1 MSLPRP
7 RRAIA
12 AVAPVALAATLLAA
26 CSSDAEPGPTVD
38 AAAASDGGTADG
50 DAESALLAACGP
62 ELTAQLP
69 WWPGVDYA
77 FLFQLIGSD
86 GEIDADENSYSG
98 EIGDT
103 GVTLEIRAGGPAAGF
118 QRPQALVYQDDSID
132 VIVDSG
138 GDQVGLAAGQPT
150 VSVFSYYDT
159 YPVVLIWGAE
169 EWDFQSLEEIKDSGA
184 TVLAYGGASY
194 VTALEQAGKLDPEQV
209 DPSFDGSPARFVA
222 EGGRIVQ
229 QDYITTGPY
238 LLENVVE
245 EWGRPVDFISVH
257 EDFPVYGT
265 TLQVRSDRLEELTP
279 CLTELV
285 PLVQQA
291 AVDYALDP
299 SDTNAA
305 LVELTNSLDGV
316 AVQLTDE
323 LLAASNAAQIRY
335 GLVQNGTDGTLG
347 SFDLDRVRSNI
358 DLLRGVY
365 EANGV
370 EVPED
375 LSPADLV
382 TNEFLDPSISLPDD
396 VPVPDVDLPTDVPGL
411 GR

>member
-1 MSLPRP
+1 
-7 RRAIA
+7 
-12 AVAPVALAATLLAA
+12 
-26 CSSDAEPGPTVD
+26 
-38 AAAASDGGTADG
+38 
-50 DAESALLAACGP
+50 
-62 ELTAQLP
+62 
-69 WWPGVDYA
+69 
-77 FLFQLIGSD
+77 
-86 GEIDADENSYSG
+86 
-98 EIGDT
+98 
-103 GVTLEIRAGGPAAGF
+103 
-118 QRPQALVYQDDSID
+118 
-132 VIVDSG
+132 
-138 GDQVGLAAGQPT
+138 
-150 VSVFSYYDT
+150 
-159 YPVVLIWGAE
+159 
-169 EWDFQSLEEIKDSGA
+169 
-184 TVLAYGGASY
+184 
-194 VTALEQAGKLDPEQV
+194 
-209 DPSFDGSPARFVA
+209 
-222 EGGRIVQ
+222 
-229 QDYITTGPY
+229 
-238 LLENVVE
+238 
-245 EWGRPVDFISVH
+245 
-257 EDFPVYGT
+257 
-265 TLQVRSDRLEELTP
+265 TP

-396 VPVPDVDLPTDVPGL
+396 VPVPDVDLPTDVPG
-411 GR
+411 